1 MQGSKASSGRLL
13 TLDAMRGVAALVVVL
28 HHSEQNFQSKFGP
41 GFAYGYIA
49 VDVFFL
55 MSGYV
60 IAHAYEAKM
69 RGELSVWDFFIV
81 RMKRLYPM
89 LLFGALLGG
98 AIAFGLGRF
107 KPWPMATLSSITFLP
122 LVLNDMAMYPINAVQ
137 WSVSVEIIINM
148 LHRVLVRWL
157 SVWALAALALGSFA
171 LTCFA
176 VQHFG
181 DVSVG
186 WSKENFWA
194 GIPRAGYPYFMGV
207 LIYRLVSAGKLNAPS
222 IPAPLILAALV
233 GIILLEPLVAPAVMS
248 KNLYWLLVVGLVFPP
263 MLVLLVRASLSPRL
277 EGTAKLLGDVSY
289 PLYATHGP
297 LIVISQP
304 LILML
309 DPFGRHVATIVAVIG
324 YVLFALL
331 VDRAYDRPVRAWLSH
346 RRAPP
351 PASDAAAP

>member
-69 RGELSVWDFFIV
+69 RGELSVWDFFVV

-89 LLFGALLGG
+89 LAFGALLGG
-98 AIAFGLGRF
+98 GIAFALGRF
-107 KPWPMATLSSITFLP
+107 PAWAMATLSSLTFLP
-122 LVLNDMAMYPINAVQ
+122 LVAKDMALYPINAVQ
-137 WSVSVEIIINM
+137 WSVTIEILINM

-157 SVWALAALALGSFA
+157 NVWVLVALAAASYA
-171 LTCFA
+171 LTCYA
-176 VQHFG
+176 VWRLE
-181 DVSVG
+181 DVSNG
-186 WSKENFWA
+186 WAKFNFWA
-194 GIPRAGYPYFMGV
+194 GVPRAGYSYFIGV
-207 LIYRLVSAGKLNAPS
+207 LVYRLTTVGKLKAPS
-222 IPAPLILAALV
+222 IPAPAILAALV
-233 GIILLEPLVAPAVMS
+233 GVVLLEPLVAPTLIS
-248 KNLYWLLVVGLVFPP
+248 KNAYWLLVVGLAFPP
-263 MLVLLVRASLSPRL
+263 MLVLLVNASLSPRL

-309 DPFGRHVATIVAVIG
+309 DPFGRHVATIVAVVA

-331 VDRAYDRPVRAWLSH
+331 VDRAFDRPVRAWLNR

-351 PASDAAAP
+351 AASDAAAP